1 MTDALASLTSAL
13 ADRYTIERELG
24 AGGMATIYLA
34 HDIRHDRKVALK
46 VLRPELSAILGA
58 ERFLHE
64 IKTTANLQ
72 HPHILSLFDSGEAGG
87 FVFYVMPYVEGESL
101 RDRLNREKQV
111 AVEDAVRIAR
121 EVADALEYAHQHG
134 VVHRDIKPEN
144 ILLHG
149 GHAMVADFG
158 IALAASRTDG
168 GSRMTETGMSLG
180 TPHYMSPE
188 QAMGER
194 EITPRSDI
202 YALGCVLYEMLAG
215 EPPFTGPTPQA
226 IIARVVTEHPRSLT
240 LQRRTVPGNI
250 DAAVQKALEK
260 LPADRFPSA
269 AHFSAALGNTGFATS
284 GGTVATPSYRGG
296 RDGTA
301 WWQRRGVLVG
311 LAAAAFGL
319 AGLLLG
325 SRLGRSEAPAQ
336 LDMRF
341 TLSLPDSAHF
351 VESFGPSV
359 AISPD
364 GTMLVYTGG
373 TTTLRQ
379 LYVRR
384 FDDVRPTP
392 IAGTDGAY
400 LPFFSP
406 DGQWLG
412 YVANQ
417 RLMKIRVSGGTPIAV
432 TSLLGNIVSG
442 ATWNSQDLILLED
455 ISGLSKVRAGGGPL
469 ETAVTTDSIDNLIEW
484 PSFLPGGD
492 AALVTVTRKGVEYLG
507 ILVLATKQV
516 TVFEDATGTNAT
528 YHAPG
533 YVTWATGDGVYVGAP
548 FDAKRRR
555 FTGPAQTILDHVAV
569 NGGAAKVAVGPGVLV
584 QVEGGVSKGRL
595 LRLDRRG
602 NARPEIPDELSFEMP
617 RLSPDGRRIA
627 LGVLSSNLTGDV
639 WVVDRTTHNL
649 QRITFAGTALRPEWS
664 GDGRRLAFGFLPL
677 PSSSWEVYSAPAD
690 GSGQPD
696 SLVVSPGTDFP
707 YSWTGR
713 GDTLIYSHQSAATR
727 GDILYKAPGAAAQ
740 VFAGTPA
747 NESHATLSPDGH
759 WLAYCSD
766 ESGRR
771 EVYLRPFP
779 TGAGRWQ
786 VSSGGGVEPRWSRH
800 GHEIMYRSGDLF
812 LTVSV
817 ATIPTVAVGRA
828 DTLFRGQYAL
838 SAIRASYDVSADG
851 NELIIVGAADG
862 GRDLTVRLNP
872 LASLQQGATNRGSA
886 SP

>member
-1 MTDALASLTSAL
+1 MSESPPDKLRTAL
-13 ADRYTIERELG
+13 ADRYRIERELG
-24 AGGMATIYLA
+24 AGGMATVYLA
-34 HDIRHDRKVALK
+34 QDLKHDRKVALK
-46 VLRPELSAILGA
+46 VLKPELAAVIGA
-58 ERFLHE
+58 ERFVVE
-64 IKTTANLQ
+64 IKTTAALQ
-72 HPHILSLFDSGEAGG
+72 HPHILPLFDSGTADG
-87 FVFYVMPYVEGESL
+87 FLYYVMPFIDGETL
-101 RDRLNREKQV
+101 RTKLDREKQFGIEE
-111 AVEDAVRIAR
+111 AIRITTQ
-121 EVADALEYAHQHG
+121 VADALDYAHRRG
-134 VVHRDIKPEN
+134 VIHRDIKPEN
-144 ILLHG
+144 ILLHDG
-149 GHAMVADFG
+149 RPMVADFG
-158 IALAASRTDG
+158 IALALSAAAG
-168 GSRMTETGMSLG
+168 GRMTETGMSLG

-188 QAMGER
+188 QATAEK
-194 EITPRSDI
+194 EITGRSDI
-202 YALGCVLYEMLAG
+202 YSLGSVLYEMLTGNPPHTGATAQQIIMKIIV
-215 EPPFTGPTPQA
+215 EPVQP
-226 IIARVVTEHPRSLT
+226 VTAYRKS
-240 LQRRTVPGNI
+240 VPPNVA
-250 DAAVQKALEK
+250 AAVARSLEK
-260 LPADRFPSA
+260 LPADRFASA
-269 AHFSAALGNTGFATS
+269 AQFSAALGNTAFATS
-284 GGTVATPSYRGG
+284 GGTVATPAYRGG
-296 RDGTA
+296 AGATP
-301 WWQRRGVLVG
+301 WWRTPGMLVG
-311 LAAAAFGL
+311 LAAAICGV
-319 AGLLLG
+319 AGLQVG
-325 SRLGRSEAPAQ
+325 TRLGRSEAPAQ

-442 ATWNSQDLILLED
+442 ATWNSKDVILLED

-469 ETAVTTDSIDNLIEW
+469 EPAVTTDSVNTLIEW

-492 AALVTVTRKGVEYLG
+492 AALMTVTRKGIEYLG
-507 ILVLATKQV
+507 ILTLATGQV
-516 TVFEDATGTNAT
+516 TVFEDVTGTNAT

-555 FTGPAQTILDHVAV
+555 FTGPAQTILDHVAIS
-569 NGGAAKVAVGPGVLV
+569 GGAAKVAVGPGVLV

-639 WVVDRTTHNL
+639 WVVDRSSHNL
-649 QRITFAGTALRPEWS
+649 QRITFASTALRPEWS
-664 GDGRRLAFGFLPL
+664 GDGRRLAFGSLPL
-677 PSSSWEVYSAPAD
+677 PSSSWEIYAAPAD

-707 YSWTGR
+707 YSWTGH
-713 GDTLIYSHQSAATR
+713 GDTLIYLHQSAATR
-727 GDILYKAPGAAAQ
+727 GDILYKTPGAPAQ

-747 NESHATLSPDGH
+747 NESHATLSPDGR

-779 TGAGRWQ
+779 IGAGRWQ

-812 LTVSV
+812 LAVSV
-817 ATIPTVAVGRA
+817 ATTPTVAVGRA
-828 DTLFRGQYAL
+828 DTLFRGQYTL
-838 SAIRASYDVSADG
+838 SAFRTSYDVSADG
-851 NELIIVGAADG
+851 NELIIVGGIDG
-862 GRDLTVRLNP
+862 ARQLTVRLNP
-872 LASLQQGATNRGSA
+872 LAALQRGAADRRTFQ
-886 SP
+886 